1 VFCYHLARRGF
12 VFGRFCYDVAML
24 VTIAI
29 FRKKRLSCHNETVTI
44 DGQWLQDDAVKFARW
59 QHVQMKR
66 GATLDVVLMC

>member
-1 VFCYHLARRGF
+1 
-12 VFGRFCYDVAML
+12 ML